1 MLTWT
6 KARPTKSGWYWLKRP
21 DDRQELRRFAK
32 GQPKPG
38 DFDRSLFA
46 GPFVTAGDAERAA
59 RPDPPPPRP
68 VPPPTPKPGPPPV
81 NPDPPVHGVVA
92 MFDLHNAARAA
103 AGLPPL
109 ASDGRLAQAAAIQV
123 RQMAAANR
131 MAHDLPGAAHPTL
144 LSRIRAAG
152 YECSRAGENIAAGFP
167 TPEPLSYAW
176 LNSPGHRANILG
188 QYAHVGLAREGPWW
202 CAVFG
207 SPPGWRPSMQAAP
220 AGGDIGTAFVL
231 EF

>member
-1 MLTWT
+1 VLNWT
-6 KARPTKSGWYWLKRP
+6 KTRPTKAGWYWLKRP
-21 DDRQELRRFAK
+21 DGRTQLRRFAR
-32 GQPKPG
+32 GEPKPG

-46 GPFVTAGDAERAA
+46 GPFATYGAAGLAA
-59 RPDPPPPRP
+59 LPDPTPPKPPPKPPPPPPPPPVEPDPP
-68 VPPPTPKPGPPPV
+68 T
-81 NPDPPVHGVVA
+81 DGVVA
-92 MFDLHNAARAA
+92 MLNLHNAARAA

-109 ASDGRLAQAAAIQV
+109 AYDGKLAQAAAIQV

-176 LNSPGHRANILG
+176 TNSDGHRANILG
-188 QYAHVGLAREGPWW
+188 QYAHVGIAREGTWW